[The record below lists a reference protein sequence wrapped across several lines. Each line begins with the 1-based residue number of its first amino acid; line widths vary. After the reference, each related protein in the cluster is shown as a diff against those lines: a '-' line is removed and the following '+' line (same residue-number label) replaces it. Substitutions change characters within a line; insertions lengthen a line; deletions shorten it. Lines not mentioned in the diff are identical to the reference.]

1 MVLPC
6 VRCVISHG
14 SASGCLAW
22 TSLRSLALL
31 LPLPQWQLGRWLQIR
46 CLSSLLLRPVSV
58 LITSV
63 RDLGLGSVQRG
74 EWPMPLLTIPPRLA
88 NGLCPTQSPLTICLS
103 RRWDVTLAGGV
114 PGCTCVSGRCGVSA
128 HTTCHVPPPY
138 LHQDRGGGLDAA
150 FLADNK
156 TPHRERPNH
165 RPNIYK
171 GILGL
176 AFIAHFV

>member
-1 MVLPC
+1 MYLC
-6 VRCVISHG
+6 VREM
-14 SASGCLAW
+14 
-22 TSLRSLALL
+22 RSL
-31 LPLPQWQLGRWLQIR
+31 G
-46 CLSSLLLRPVSV
+46 
-58 LITSV
+58 
-63 RDLGLGSVQRG
+63 
-74 EWPMPLLTIPPRLA
+74 
-88 NGLCPTQSPLTICLS
+88 
-103 RRWDVTLAGGV
+103 
-114 PGCTCVSGRCGVSA
+114 A
-128 HTTCHVPPPY
+128 HNLPPPY